1 MQTLRSVWLLGFI
14 LVRAIGIKKKQ
25 NFKFISYVQLIGPS
39 LVRSQIYSLPEVGN
53 CVNIYL
59 NAISDITGKI
69 MGLLHDLVKCVKL
82 VTTFNVEALDYSS
95 FKNVVNE
102 FMVKLTSLPVCPFD
116 SFEALRALLK
126 PHMKIIKSYKCSYL
140 GVPAKCIPKTPKASK
155 GLEAFQL

>member
-14 LVRAIGIKKKQ
+14 L
-25 NFKFISYVQLIGPS
+25 LIGPS

-102 FMVKLTSLPVCPFD
+102 FMVKLTSLPVCPLD